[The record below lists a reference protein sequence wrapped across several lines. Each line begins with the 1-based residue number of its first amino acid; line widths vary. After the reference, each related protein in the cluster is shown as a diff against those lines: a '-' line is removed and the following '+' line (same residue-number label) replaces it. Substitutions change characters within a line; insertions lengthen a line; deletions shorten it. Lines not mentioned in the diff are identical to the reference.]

1 MYRAPFRHLSMLIVV
16 SGLWK
21 ITRRGR
27 TQLCELSSNWLPT
40 WLPPPDNPVGANNL
54 QSEAKGLL
62 EKELEALAQG
72 PSQHCGPGLLP
83 WTDMP
88 LDSSQNL
95 WLLKWEAQSKQL
107 CGPPT
112 RKGLVTGRHA

>member
-1 MYRAPFRHLSMLIVV
+1 MLIVV
-16 SGLWK
+16 SGSWK
-21 ITRRGR
+21 ITTRGR
-27 TQLCELSSNWLPT
+27 TQLCELGSNWLA
-40 WLPPPDNPVGANNL
+40 PPDNPVGANNL

-83 WTDMP
+83 WTDML

-95 WLLKWEAQSKQL
+95 WLLKWEAQSKRL

-112 RKGLVTGRHA
+112 RKGLVSGRHA